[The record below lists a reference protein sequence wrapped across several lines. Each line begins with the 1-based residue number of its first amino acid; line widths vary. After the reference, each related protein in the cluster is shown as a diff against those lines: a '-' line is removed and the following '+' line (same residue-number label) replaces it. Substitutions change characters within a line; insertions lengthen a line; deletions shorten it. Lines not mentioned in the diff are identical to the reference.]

1 MDRIIKNKWING
13 LDALNN
19 IRGWFGCPDYPIQT
33 DEIRWIIDR
42 TGRDPS
48 LDMGGDN

>member
-1 MDRIIKNKWING
+1 MDRIIKNKWIDG

-19 IRGWFGCPDYPIQT
+19 IRGWFGCPDHPIQT

-42 TGRDPS
+42 TVYKLLKRGI
-48 LDMGGDN
+48 